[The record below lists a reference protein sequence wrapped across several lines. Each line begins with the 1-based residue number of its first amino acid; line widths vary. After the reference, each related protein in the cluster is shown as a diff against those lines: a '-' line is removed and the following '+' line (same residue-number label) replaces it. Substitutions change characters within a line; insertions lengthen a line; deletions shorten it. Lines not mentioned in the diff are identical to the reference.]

1 MGFFFLQHIS
11 FMLQTSQSGVHK
23 QWYSAGSFFF
33 SVSQQGHTTQVL
45 GNLMVCSNFQVTF
58 SWTWTW
64 SQTSDSLSSMHLIGP
79 DLKIQDGCLIN
90 QRLRK
95 FSTVFLLL
103 LLSYL
108 CLIKG
113 VLQEATFFFC
123 FMLFVF
129 LCIKILRH
137 EFSIN
142 WFCKQQ
148 LTISNR
154 LMFQLL
160 VPVRSQLRLDVVPSS
175 DFQLPTSE
183 ECTFIPVNRAL
194 LASCCTEQFQRGPV
208 SITVS
213 TL

>member
-1 MGFFFLQHIS
+1 MCFQWNVWNKLCGHHTTWASSYCSTFHLCFRRHRVAF
-11 FMLQTSQSGVHK
+11 TSSDT
-23 QWYSAGSFFF
+23 ALDLFFF

-129 LCIKILRH
+129 LYEL
-137 EFSIN
+137 SM
-142 WFCKQQ
+142 
-148 LTISNR
+148 S
-154 LMFQLL
+154 FQ
-160 VPVRSQLRLDVVPSS
+160 STG
-175 DFQLPTSE
+175 F
-183 ECTFIPVNRAL
+183 VNN
-194 LASCCTEQFQRGPV
+194 S
-208 SITVS
+208 
-213 TL
+213 

>member
-1 MGFFFLQHIS
+1 MGFFLLQHIS
-11 FMLQTSQSGVHK
+11 FLLQTSQSGVHK
-23 QWYSAGSFFF
+23 QCYSAGSFFF

-90 QRLRK
+90 QRLRT
-95 FSTVFLLL
+95 FSAVFLLL

-123 FMLFVF
+123 
-129 LCIKILRH
+129 
-137 EFSIN
+137 
-142 WFCKQQ
+142 KQQ

-154 LMFQLL
+154 LMFQPL